1 VKDSMRSKFRFQKTY
16 LSCRNYFISNSE
28 LFECSRVYMP
38 QKFGLYEDLTVQ
50 ENLELYAR
58 LKNLRGE
65 GVPPRS

>member
-1 VKDSMRSKFRFQKTY
+1 
-16 LSCRNYFISNSE
+16 
-28 LFECSRVYMP
+28 MP
-38 QKFGLYEDLTVQ
+38 QKFGLYEDLTAQ